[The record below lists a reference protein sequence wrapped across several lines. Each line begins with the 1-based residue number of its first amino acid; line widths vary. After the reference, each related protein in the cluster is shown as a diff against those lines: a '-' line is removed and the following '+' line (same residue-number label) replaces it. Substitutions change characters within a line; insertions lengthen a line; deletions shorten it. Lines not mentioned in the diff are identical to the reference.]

1 MKHTLY
7 LLASA
12 LLLTTLC
19 SCDTYVDAGARGHA
33 HTRPGSW
40 NSHFHRHHSQSRSD
54 HYYSNRPSYRRS
66 GSLLNA
72 NTNVGVRL

>member
-1 MKHTLY
+1 MKHTLH
-7 LLASA
+7 LLASG
-12 LLLTTLC
+12 LLLTTLS

-33 HTRPGSW
+33 HARPGSW
-40 NSHFHRHHSQSRSD
+40 NNRYHPSHSRSD
-54 HYYSNRPSYRRS
+54 HDDSNRPSYRRS

>member
-12 LLLTTLC
+12 LLLTTLS

-33 HTRPGSW
+33 HARPGSW
-40 NSHFHRHHSQSRSD
+40 NDRYHRSYSRSD
-54 HYYSNRPSYRRS
+54 RHYSSHPSYRRS